1 MNTNDNT
8 SKNVDA
14 REEVIEL
21 GVASV
26 ETHGTPRGEGEFLGH
41 DVALGIAS
49 EETQGIPVGTDEF
62 FGMNADNG
70 ISDR

>member
-1 MNTNDNT
+1 MNTNENNCTTPED
-8 SKNVDA
+8 SIV
-14 REEVIEL
+14 L
-21 GVASV
+21 GAASI
-26 ETHGTPRGEGEFLGH
+26 ETHGTPLGEGEFLGH

>member
-8 SKNVDA
+8 NARAEA
-14 REEVIEL
+14 REEIVTL

-26 ETHGTPRGEGEFLGH
+26 ETQGKPTGEGEFLGH
-41 DVALGIAS
+41 DIALGIAS
-49 EETQGIPVGTDEF
+49 EETQGVPLGAEEF
-62 FGMNADNG
+62 FGMNVNNG